1 MTVAAAV
8 ANHHDNQIVSMSDE
22 RTQLKR
28 TLTPFSLFSL
38 AFGTIIG
45 VGWITVLGAW
55 LVDAGSIGAMIAF
68 AAGGLVM
75 IPVALCYTEVAG
87 MYPVS
92 GGEVAYI
99 YEMYGARMSFLAGW
113 LLAFV
118 YIATVSFEAIS
129 VGWVLS
135 AMFPGS
141 EGPTVYVFLD
151 AEVKAWSL
159 AIGLAIMALL
169 TAINYWGAKS
179 TAWFQNLFVSILL
192 FASAVFVVSGLVNS
206 DTANLEPAFAGDSA
220 GSAAFGVLAVL
231 ATTPFWFGGF
241 DTVPQAMGEVSTD
254 SDLRALPRVMIM
266 AVTIAT
272 LFYMLIILT
281 AALTVDRTTL
291 LSYDLPL
298 AGAVQAASGSFIVRQ
313 LVLFAGLCGLI
324 TTWNAL
330 MFAATRVIFSLGR
343 ARMLPQGF
351 ARVHPRF
358 GSPSS
363 AALFVGFVAAL
374 GSLMGREAIL
384 VIAGAGALVFATLIV
399 LVIGGAIRL
408 RLRNPDYP
416 RPYTFPGG
424 LAGLGA
430 ALALAVVI
438 FLLAAIGPLLSSGG
452 SIPHE
457 WLLLGGWVV
466 LGLLF
471 YALAGPLR
479 SRVSKQEQR
488 WLILGDAEP
497 QDTET

>member
-1 MTVAAAV
+1 MP
-8 ANHHDNQIVSMSDE
+8 DE
-22 RTQLKR
+22 HRQLKR

-55 LVDAGSIGAMIAF
+55 LVNAGSIGAIIAF
-68 AAGGLVM
+68 AAGGLIM
-75 IPVALCYTEVAG
+75 LPVALCYAEVAG

-113 LLAFV
+113 LLAYV

-141 EGPTVYVFLD
+141 EGPAVYTFLGS
-151 AEVKAWSL
+151 EVRAWSL
-159 AIGLAIMALL
+159 VAGLAIMAVL
-169 TAINYWGAKS
+169 TVVNYCGASS
-179 TAWFQNLFVSILL
+179 TAWLQNLFVSVLL
-192 FASAVFVVSGLVNS
+192 LASAVFVVGGLISS
-206 DTANLEPAFAGDSA
+206 DAANLQPAFAGDTASSA
-220 GSAAFGVLAVL
+220 VFGIMAVL

-241 DTVPQAMGEVSTD
+241 DTVPQAMGELSVDADPGS
-254 SDLRALPRVMIM
+254 LPRVMAM
-266 AVTIAT
+266 AVVVAT
-272 LFYMLIILT
+272 LFYVLIILT
-281 AALTVDRTTL
+281 ASLAVDRTTL

-298 AGAVQAASGSFIVRQ
+298 AGAVEAASGSYFVRQ

-330 MFAATRVIFSLGR
+330 MFAATRVVFSLGR
-343 ARMLPQGF
+343 AHMLPQGF
-351 ARVHPRF
+351 ARIHPRF
-358 GSPSS
+358 GSPSR

-374 GSLMGREAIL
+374 GALMGREAIL
-384 VIAGAGALVFATLIV
+384 LIAGAGALVFSTLFM

-408 RLRNPDYP
+408 RRRLPDHP
-416 RPYTFPGG
+416 RPYRFPGG
-424 LAGLGA
+424 LPGLRA
-430 ALALAVVI
+430 ALALAIGI

-452 SIPHE
+452 SVPPE
-457 WLLLGGWVV
+457 WLMLAAWVL

-488 WLILGDAEP
+488 RLILDE
-497 QDTET
+497 D